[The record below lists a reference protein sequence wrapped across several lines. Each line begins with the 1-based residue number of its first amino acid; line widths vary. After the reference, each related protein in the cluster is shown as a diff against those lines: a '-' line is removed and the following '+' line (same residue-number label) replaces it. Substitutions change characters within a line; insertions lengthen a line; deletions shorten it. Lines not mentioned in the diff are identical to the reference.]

1 MARPRDDQRPR
12 GGRLTQERLQAVL
25 DALATEHGLDLTD
38 ARLIKFTNSAV
49 FDLPV
54 AGLVIKIAGSKLV
67 TDRIPNVVR
76 VARWL
81 ESHGF
86 PSVRLAAEVDQP
98 TVAHGHAATIWD
110 RVKASGPLPTGV
122 DLARLIRRFHRLP
135 APPGLADWDPVH
147 AIRQRLSEADGLA
160 AADVEFLGD
169 RCDEVEAQ
177 LAEIEPVLPAGPV
190 HGDVFL
196 GNLIPGPE
204 GPVLC
209 DFDST
214 SVGLREW
221 DLTPAAVGSLRFAY
235 PDDPH
240 ASFAAAYGFD
250 VTTWPGFPT
259 LRGLRE
265 LQLVTSVV
273 PNLRANPAI
282 RPQFEHRLASLK
294 AGDSARWTPYD
305 RAFRTP

>member
-1 MARPRDDQRPR
+1 MARRVDQSPP
-12 GGRLTQERLQAVL
+12 GGRLTPERLQAVL
-25 DALATEHGLDLTD
+25 DALATEHGFDLTD

-54 AGLVIKIAGSKLV
+54 AGLVIKIAGSRLV
-67 TDRIPNVVR
+67 TDRIPKVVR

-86 PSVRLAAEVDQP
+86 PSVRLAAGVDQP
-98 TVAHGHAATIWD
+98 AVAHGHAATVWD
-110 RVKASGPLPTGV
+110 RVQASGPVPMGV
-122 DLARLIRRFHRLP
+122 DLARLIARFHRLP
-135 APPGLADWDPVH
+135 APEGLAVWDPVH
-147 AIRQRLSEADGLA
+147 AIRQRLDDADGLE
-160 AADVEFLGD
+160 AADAEFLGD
-169 RCDEVEAQ
+169 RCDQVEAQ
-177 LAEIEPVLPAGPV
+177 LAEIEPGLPAGPI

-196 GNLIPGPE
+196 GNLIPGPH

-221 DLTPAAVGSLRFAY
+221 DLTPVAVGSLRFAY
-235 PDDPH
+235 PDDPQ

-250 VTTWPGFPT
+250 VTTWPGFAT
-259 LRGLRE
+259 LRRLRE

-294 AGDSARWTPYD
+294 AGDSNRWTPYD
-305 RAFRTP
+305 RAFRGT